1 MSNMAGVT
9 KDMYPEGTIA
19 DLDGFKGP
27 HGELLLGVEFTQA
40 EVDEWNGTSSDL
52 PATGASATS
61 SASPKKPKRVTAKST
76 KEEMEIAGRDIGIE
90 LDRRKSKKTL
100 WSQLKKAMK

>member
-61 SASPKKPKRVTAKST
+61 SASPKPKRVTAKST
-76 KEEMEIAGRDIGIE
+76 KEEMELAGREIGIE
-90 LDRRKSKKTL
+90 LDRRKSKKSL

>member
-1 MSNMAGVT
+1 MAGVT

-27 HGELLLGVEFTQA
+27 HGELLLGVEFTQE
-40 EVDEWNGTSSDL
+40 EVDSWNGTSSDL

-61 SASPKKPKRVTAKST
+61 SVSPELTVTEKST
-76 KEEMEIAGRDIGIE
+76 KAEMEAEGRKHGIE
-90 LDRRKSKKTL
+90 LDRRKNKKSL

>member
-1 MSNMAGVT
+1 MSNLAGVT
-9 KDMYPEGTIA
+9 KDMYPEGTVA
-19 DLDGFKGP
+19 TTEGLFGP
-27 HGELLLGVEFTQA
+27 HGEVILAVAVTQA
-40 EVDEWNGTSSDL
+40 EMNEFNGTSSDL

-61 SASPKKPKRVTAKST
+61 SASPDVSKVTAKST
-76 KEEMEIAGRDIGIE
+76 KEEMEIAGREIGIE

>member
-1 MSNMAGVT
+1 MSNLAGVT
-9 KDMYPEGTIA
+9 KDMYPEGTVA
-19 DLDGFKGP
+19 TTEGLFGP
-27 HGELLLGVEFTQA
+27 HGEVILAVAVTQA
-40 EVDEWNGTSSDL
+40 EMNEFNGTSSDL

-61 SASPKKPKRVTAKST
+61 SASPEVSKVTAKST
-76 KEEMEIAGRDIGIE
+76 KEEMEIAGREIGME

>member
-1 MSNMAGVT
+1 MAGVT
-9 KDMYPEGTIA
+9 KDMYPEGTTA
-19 DLDGFKGP
+19 HLDGFKGP
-27 HGELLLGVEFTQA
+27 HGEVLLGVEFTQA

-61 SASPKKPKRVTAKST
+61 SVSPELTVTEKST
-76 KEEMEIAGRDIGIE
+76 KAEMEAEGRKHGIE
-90 LDRRKSKKTL
+90 LDRRKNKKSL

>member
-61 SASPKKPKRVTAKST
+61 SASPKPKRVTAKST
-76 KEEMEIAGRDIGIE
+76 KEEMEIAGRDMGIE
-90 LDRRKSKKTL
+90 LDRRKSKKSL

>member
-9 KDMYPEGTIA
+9 KDMYPEGTTA
-19 DLDGFKGP
+19 HLDGFKGP
-27 HGELLLGVEFTQA
+27 HGEVLIGVEFTQE
-40 EVDEWNGTSSDL
+40 EVDSWNGTSSDL

-61 SASPKKPKRVTAKST
+61 SASPKPKKVTAKST
-76 KEEMEIAGRDIGIE
+76 KEEMEVAGREIGIE

>member
-9 KDMYPEGTIA
+9 KDMYPEGTTA
-19 DLDGFKGP
+19 HLDGFKGP
-27 HGELLLGVEFTQA
+27 HGEVLLGVEFTQA

-61 SASPKKPKRVTAKST
+61 SASPKPKRVTAKST
-76 KEEMEIAGRDIGIE
+76 KEEMEIAGRDMGIE
-90 LDRRKSKKTL
+90 LDRRKSKKSL

>member
-9 KDMYPEGTIA
+9 KDMYPEGTVA
-19 DLDGFKGP
+19 TLDGFKGP
-27 HGELLLGVEFTQA
+27 HGEVLLGVEFTQE
-40 EVDEWNGTSSDL
+40 EVDSWNGTSSDL

-61 SASPKKPKRVTAKST
+61 SASPKPKKVTAKST
-76 KEEMEIAGRDIGIE
+76 KEEMEIAGRDMGIE
-90 LDRRKSKKTL
+90 LDRRKSKKSL

>member
-1 MSNMAGVT
+1 MSNLAGVT
-9 KDMYPEGTIA
+9 KDMYPEGTVA
-19 DLDGFKGP
+19 TTEGLFGP
-27 HGELLLGVEFTQA
+27 HGEVILAVAVTQA
-40 EVDEWNGTSSDL
+40 EMNEFNGTSSDL

-61 SASPKKPKRVTAKST
+61 SASPEVSKVTAKST
-76 KEEMEIAGRDIGIE
+76 KEEMEIAGREIGIE

>member
-9 KDMYPEGTIA
+9 KDMYPEGTVA
-19 DLDGFKGP
+19 HLDGFKGP
-27 HGELLLGVEFTQA
+27 NGEVLLGVEFTQE
-40 EVDEWNGTSSDL
+40 EVDSWNGTSSDL

-61 SASPKKPKRVTAKST
+61 SASPEVSKVTAKST
-76 KEEMEIAGRDIGIE
+76 KEEMEIAGREIGIE

>member
-1 MSNMAGVT
+1 MSNLAGVT
-9 KDMYPEGTIA
+9 KDMYPEGTVA
-19 DLDGFKGP
+19 TTEGLFGP
-27 HGELLLGVEFTQA
+27 HGEVILAVAVTQA
-40 EVDEWNGTSSDL
+40 EINEFNGTSSDL

-61 SASPKKPKRVTAKST
+61 SASPEVSKVTAKST
-76 KEEMEIAGRDIGIE
+76 KEEMEIAGREIGIE